1 MFFDPPST
9 AFAEMHR
16 ILRPGGRALMTV
28 WDGLDDNEFAAT
40 VDDTVQQ
47 HFADA
52 PPRFLAAKPYS
63 YHDRATIEGDLVAGG
78 FDVAEVE
85 RVPMISSARSPLAV
99 AAAFCAGTP
108 LRDQIEGRGADELA
122 DAIAVVTD
130 AVRRRFGPVPEGRM
144 SAHVFS
150 ATRSAVGRG
159 A

>member
-16 ILRPGGRALMTV
+16 ILRPGGRAVITV
-28 WDGLDDNEFAAT
+28 WDGLDDNEFAAA

-63 YHDRATIEGDLVAGG
+63 YHDRATIQGDLAAGG
-78 FDVAEVE
+78 FDAPDVE
-85 RVPMISSARSPLAV
+85 RVPLTSSAPSPLAV

-108 LRDQIEGRGADELA
+108 LRDQIEGRGSDELA
-122 DAIAVVTD
+122 EAIAVVTD

-144 SAHVFS
+144 SAQVV
-150 ATRSAVGRG
+150 SAVR
-159 A
+159 